1 MSGQTSALRPAY
13 SLGLSRATALQG
25 YSLVALCPMSGHSHH
40 PCFPEDAMGLAV
52 QFFTGDRQD
61 LSVPWEARGQVCD
74 ANKVCW
80 SVSLSQAQACLFL
93 FVFKTSLM

>member
-1 MSGQTSALRPAY
+1 
-13 SLGLSRATALQG
+13 
-25 YSLVALCPMSGHSHH
+25 
-40 PCFPEDAMGLAV
+40 MGLAV

-93 FVFKTSLM
+93 FLRQVSCSLG